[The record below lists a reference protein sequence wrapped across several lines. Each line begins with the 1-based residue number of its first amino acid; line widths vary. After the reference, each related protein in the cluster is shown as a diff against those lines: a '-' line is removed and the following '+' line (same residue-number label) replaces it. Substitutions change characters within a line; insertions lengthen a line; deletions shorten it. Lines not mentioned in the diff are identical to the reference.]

1 MTCFGYESRDYS
13 FQNCPV
19 LDSNPFRTTIS
30 LHTKKTGSNFIVTM
44 GNALLGGELLLS
56 KKILVVEDSCDLRE
70 LLGKILASQGW
81 NPILAGSGRRALVK
95 LECETPRVILMDM
108 RLPDMNGFELAA
120 ILKKH
125 PVYRNIPILAA
136 TAYPGRIA
144 RQRCFAAGCD
154 DFISKPFA
162 ISVLEARLTNLVS
175 VEGQKTI
182 AATGL

>member
-1 MTCFGYESRDYS
+1 
-13 FQNCPV
+13 
-19 LDSNPFRTTIS
+19 
-30 LHTKKTGSNFIVTM
+30 M

-70 LLGKILASQGW
+70 LLGKILASWGW
-81 NPILAGSGRRALVK
+81 NPILAGSGRKALAK
-95 LECETPRVILMDM
+95 LECETARVILMDV

-144 RQRCFAAGCD
+144 RQRCLAAGCD

-162 ISVLEARLTNLVS
+162 ISVLKARLANLVS